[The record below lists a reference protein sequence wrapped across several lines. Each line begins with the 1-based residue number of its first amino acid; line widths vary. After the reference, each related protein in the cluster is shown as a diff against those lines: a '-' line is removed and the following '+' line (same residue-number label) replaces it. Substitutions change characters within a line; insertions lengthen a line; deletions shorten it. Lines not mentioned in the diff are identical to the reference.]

1 MPFYLSFWLLFL
13 QWLLYAVSQ
22 ITTNNSNENLHFNEG
37 FVRKNK
43 HTATDYNAG
52 SGYRR
57 VLKKIIY
64 FGPVQQPYKE
74 TDTNT
79 KVLSWAGFAEV
90 LVCVIF
96 FHITQDAGIIIFPK
110 ALSFCY
116 WECLWKF
123 NSHHFRDHISTSAET
138 VPLSM
143 ILWCYMD
150 KEDKCERTEGN
161 KRVTG
166 SNHQKKKN
174 WENTNPKCT
183 ICFSEGKVEL
193 KNANNGKG
201 RLICSHAF
209 PVT

>member
-43 HTATDYNAG
+43 HTATDYTAG

-74 TDTNT
+74 TDTNA
-79 KVLSWAGFAEV
+79 KVLSWAGFVEV

-96 FHITQDAGIIIFPK
+96 FHVTQDAGIIIFHK

-166 SNHQKKKN
+166 SNHQKKR
-174 WENTNPKCT
+174 T
-183 ICFSEGKVEL
+183 
-193 KNANNGKG
+193 G
-201 RLICSHAF
+201 RTRTQDVQYVFQKEKWSWRMLIMGRGG
-209 PVT
+209 

>member
-22 ITTNNSNENLHFNEG
+22 ITTNNSNKNLHFNEG

-43 HTATDYNAG
+43 HTATDYTAG

-74 TDTNT
+74 TDTNA

-96 FHITQDAGIIIFPK
+96 FHVTQDAGIIIFPK

-166 SNHQKKKN
+166 SNHQKKR
-174 WENTNPKCT
+174 T
-183 ICFSEGKVEL
+183 
-193 KNANNGKG
+193 G
-201 RLICSHAF
+201 RTRTQDVQYVFQKEKWSWRMLIMGRGG
-209 PVT
+209 

>member
-74 TDTNT
+74 TDTNA

-166 SNHQKKKN
+166 SNHQKKR
-174 WENTNPKCT
+174 T
-183 ICFSEGKVEL
+183 
-193 KNANNGKG
+193 G
-201 RLICSHAF
+201 RTRTQDVQYVFQKEKWSWRMLIMGRGG
-209 PVT
+209 

>member
-74 TDTNT
+74 TDTNAE
-79 KVLSWAGFAEV
+79 VLSWAGFAEV

-143 ILWCYMD
+143 ILWCYVD

-166 SNHQKKKN
+166 SNHQKKK
-174 WENTNPKCT
+174 ELGEHEPKMYNMFFRRKSGAEEC
-183 ICFSEGKVEL
+183 
-193 KNANNGKG
+193 
-201 RLICSHAF
+201 
-209 PVT
+209 

>member
-90 LVCVIF
+90 LVCAIF
-96 FHITQDAGIIIFPK
+96 FHVTQDAGIIIFPK

-143 ILWCYMD
+143 ILWCYVD

-166 SNHQKKKN
+166 SNHQKKR
-174 WENTNPKCT
+174 T
-183 ICFSEGKVEL
+183 
-193 KNANNGKG
+193 G
-201 RLICSHAF
+201 RTRTQDVQYVFQKEKWSWRMLIMGRGG
-209 PVT
+209 

>member
-43 HTATDYNAG
+43 HTATDYTAG

-96 FHITQDAGIIIFPK
+96 FHITQDAGIIIFHK

-166 SNHQKKKN
+166 SNHQKKR
-174 WENTNPKCT
+174 T
-183 ICFSEGKVEL
+183 
-193 KNANNGKG
+193 G
-201 RLICSHAF
+201 RTRTQDVQYVFQKEKWSWRMLIMGRGG
-209 PVT
+209 

>member
-74 TDTNT
+74 TDTNA

-96 FHITQDAGIIIFPK
+96 FTSPKMQELLFSPKLYLFATESAYGSSIPITSGIIFLHQLRQC
-110 ALSFCY
+110 LSQWY
-116 WECLWKF
+116 YDVTWTRKTNVREL
-123 NSHHFRDHISTSAET
+123 RAI
-138 VPLSM
+138 
-143 ILWCYMD
+143 
-150 KEDKCERTEGN
+150 KE
-161 KRVTG
+161 
-166 SNHQKKKN
+166 
-174 WENTNPKCT
+174 
-183 ICFSEGKVEL
+183 
-193 KNANNGKG
+193 
-201 RLICSHAF
+201 
-209 PVT
+209 

>member
-43 HTATDYNAG
+43 HTATDYSAG

-74 TDTNT
+74 TDTNAE
-79 KVLSWAGFAEV
+79 VLSWAGFAEV

-166 SNHQKKKN
+166 SNHQKKR
-174 WENTNPKCT
+174 T
-183 ICFSEGKVEL
+183 
-193 KNANNGKG
+193 G
-201 RLICSHAF
+201 RTRTQDVQYVFQKEKWSWRMLIMGRGG
-209 PVT
+209 

>member
-74 TDTNT
+74 TDTNA

-90 LVCVIF
+90 LVCAIF
-96 FHITQDAGIIIFPK
+96 FHVTQDAGIIIFPK

-166 SNHQKKKN
+166 SNHQKKR
-174 WENTNPKCT
+174 T
-183 ICFSEGKVEL
+183 
-193 KNANNGKG
+193 G
-201 RLICSHAF
+201 RTRTQDVQYVFQKEKWSWRMLIMGRGG
-209 PVT
+209 

>member
-43 HTATDYNAG
+43 HTATDYTAG

-96 FHITQDAGIIIFPK
+96 FHVTQDAGIIIFPK

-166 SNHQKKKN
+166 SNHQKKR
-174 WENTNPKCT
+174 T
-183 ICFSEGKVEL
+183 
-193 KNANNGKG
+193 G
-201 RLICSHAF
+201 RTRTQDVQYVFQKEKWSWRMLIMGRGG
-209 PVT
+209 